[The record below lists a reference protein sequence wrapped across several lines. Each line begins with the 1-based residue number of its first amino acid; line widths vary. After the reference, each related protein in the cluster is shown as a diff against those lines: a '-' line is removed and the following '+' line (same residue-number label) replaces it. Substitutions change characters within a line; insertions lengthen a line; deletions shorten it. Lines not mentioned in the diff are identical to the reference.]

1 MLRLYW
7 ANIGTAPLSER
18 AVPLSEYRK
27 EKLRTVHSP
36 KLRQEMLGAEWLLNR
51 AVTEWD
57 AKVPLPLSIGTK
69 EKGKPFLRELPLV
82 FSLSHSGP
90 YIACAV
96 ADHEIGVDIQQRST
110 AKGSLLRRCFSE
122 RERAYIEAS
131 SDPAA
136 VFTELWSMKES
147 YVKALGVGLSLSF
160 SSFSIELSEP
170 RRLADDSDVNFWTNV
185 GEDYSLSVCALDG
198 NDPTPDMFIQGM

>member
-7 ANIGTAPLSER
+7 ANIDPAPFSEGDL
-18 AVPLSEYRK
+18 PLSEYRK
-27 EKLRTVHSP
+27 EKLRTVRSP
-36 KLRQEMLGAEWLLNR
+36 QLRQEMLGAEWLLNR

-57 AKVPLPLSIGTK
+57 ARVPLPLSIGTR
-69 EKGKPFLRELPLV
+69 EEGKPFLRELPLA

-90 YIACAV
+90 YVACAV
-96 ADHEIGVDIQQRST
+96 ADHEIGVDIQRRST
-110 AKGSLLRRCFSE
+110 AKKSLLRRCISE

-136 VFTELWSMKES
+136 AFTELWSLKES

-170 RRLADDSDVNFWTNV
+170 RRLAGDPEVSFWTFV

-198 NDPTPDMFIQGM
+198 NDPAPDVYI